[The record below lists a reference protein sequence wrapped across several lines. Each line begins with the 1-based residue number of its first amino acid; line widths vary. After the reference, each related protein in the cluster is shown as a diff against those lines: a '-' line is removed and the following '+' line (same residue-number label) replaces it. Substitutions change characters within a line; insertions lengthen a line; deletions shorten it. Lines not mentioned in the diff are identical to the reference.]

1 MKKVRVVLDGNGDFF
16 HERAVWVT
24 FAESK
29 VTKQQVFVHC
39 GERISELRF
48 RVSFGSP
55 QKKPKTLH
63 SCVGIFRDS
72 DTGRGDP
79 FFAQQRGLKKLFCYI
94 H

>member
-1 MKKVRVVLDGNGDFF
+1 MFIGMALVGKLSWFNEKVNVVLDGNGDFF

-29 VTKQQVFVHC
+29 VTKQQVFAHC

-63 SCVGIFRDS
+63 F
-72 DTGRGDP
+72 
-79 FFAQQRGLKKLFCYI
+79 
-94 H
+94 